1 MEDKKMGMLVARE
14 DPISI
19 GVLLFPPP
27 PPSVQTKLQPT
38 FQTLQTL
45 FLEKNNTMVKRA

>member
-19 GVLLFPPP
+19 GVLLFPPLPASP
-27 PPSVQTKLQPT
+27 PPPKCSNKAATHFSHIAYVVP
-38 FQTLQTL
+38 
-45 FLEKNNTMVKRA
+45 